1 MNNDDLDKCLKDA
14 EKAANEA
21 RLKTE
26 LAALKLEKFRM
37 QLNLKTSD
45 CEKFRN
51 IEARIKE
58 LEAYD

>member
-1 MNNDDLDKCLKDA
+1 MSSDDLDKRLKNA
-14 EKAANEA
+14 ENAASEA

-45 CEKFRN
+45 YERFKN
-51 IEARIKE
+51 IEARIRE
-58 LEAYD
+58 LEGL